1 MLNLL
6 ARAAGYRNHRT
17 LRAAAPNAAKAAIA
31 TPAPLSVPAKPA
43 VQKLCLWALW
53 ARLLALG
60 SLGERQISAR
70 LNALR
75 GFGDAA
81 MLRRDLV
88 GLGLLSRTLDGSAYL
103 RIQQAPPAESQALIR
118 ALSAQPCAG
127 SR

>member
-1 MLNLL
+1 MLHLL
-6 ARAAGYRNHRT
+6 ARAAGCRNHQT

-31 TPAPLSVPAKPA
+31 TPAPLSVPVKPA
-43 VQKLCLWALW
+43 VQKFCLWALW
-53 ARLLALG
+53 ARLLARE
-60 SLGERQISAR
+60 SLGERQISAC

-103 RIQQAPPAESQALIR
+103 HI
-118 ALSAQPCAG
+118 
-127 SR
+127 